1 MRPLSPEERWALDI
15 LAGPPSTFN
24 GSDGGIGQRLDSQFP
39 SLIERGLLVWHK
51 DGRGGVWVS
60 LSDLGRL
67 AQRLPIVSPV
77 APA

>member
-15 LAGPPSTFN
+15 LSGPPATFD
-24 GSDGGIGQRLDSQFP
+24 GLDGGIGQRLDSQLP
-39 SLIERGLLVWHK
+39 SLIERGLLVWRK
-51 DGRGGVWVS
+51 DGRGGVRVN